1 MGSRRAGPPW
11 LSPLQP
17 GRSRRRTHSR
27 AHLLA
32 PAAVAAALVAAV
44 ELDVV
49 SALVAGAAGLLLAA
63 VTLLARRPF

>member
-1 MGSRRAGPPW
+1 MGSRRAGSPW

-17 GRSRRRTHSR
+17 GRRRRWTRPR

-32 PAAVAAALVAAV
+32 SSAVAAALVAAV

-49 SALVAGAAGLLLAA
+49 SALVAVAAGLLLAA
-63 VTLLARRPF
+63 VSVLARGPF